1 MLLLFYNVTN
11 IKVRLYF
18 VFIFDTVKK
27 EGRLI
32 FTNAIRI
39 SV

>member
-27 EGRLI
+27 KKEG
-32 FTNAIRI
+32 
-39 SV
+39 